1 MCFLRVTDL
10 VRTRPSGGALQVLV
24 HAIQQPEQELQ
35 GIVLGIALELSAI
48 LGDCVLKE
56 QRKTRGAMRPFQQP
70 NTYIS
75 TLRKVLFH
83 IGHYRVLSRVPCTI

>member
-35 GIVLGIALELSAI
+35 GIVLGIALELSTV

-75 TLRKVLFH
+75 TLWKVLFP
-83 IGHYRVLSRVPCTI
+83 YRSL